1 MGQVINH
8 KYNGKE
14 QAMNEFDVLVGKRIN
29 GLFIA
34 NDKWTLVF
42 RDVAGCRYRFDTE
55 NDCCNSVWFNHV
67 SGVNTIG
74 QGNIFDLLRGAEV
87 LAVESKGWTK
97 DRDDEDGPDVV
108 QDAFWTIRT
117 NRGYI
122 DIEVRNSH
130 NGYYGG
136 KVNYSGTTVG
146 VLDDLEQI
154 TEDF

>member
-1 MGQVINH
+1 MS
-8 KYNGKE
+8 
-14 QAMNEFDVLVGKRIN
+14 EFDVLVGKRIN

-42 RDVAGCRYRFDTE
+42 RDISGRRYRFDTE

-67 SGVNTIG
+67 SGVNILG
-74 QGNIFDLLRGAEV
+74 EGNSFDLLRGAEV
-87 LAVESKGWTK
+87 LAVEAKGWG
-97 DRDDEDGPDVV
+97 DNRSDDDWHEVV

-122 DIEVRNSH
+122 DLEVRNSH

-136 KVNYSGTTVG
+136 SVSYSGTEVG
-146 VLDDLEQI
+146 ELADLEQI